1 MAFEP
6 FLKAKQGFIFGLD
19 EVLYPQKDY
28 LLQVYYL
35 FAEFMAYTEQLDSK
49 AIIAFMQTE
58 YLEHGPQAI
67 FSKTAKQFN
76 IDGKYQHN
84 FDLLHE
90 NARLPL
96 KLLLFKQVLA
106 FMQEIVVERKQLFL
120 LVDGNP
126 AEQINKIKQ
135 LEWNGLEQYLKVYF
149 TTEFEAKPA
158 PDAVDFIVSEN
169 KLNKNELLMIGRS
182 ELDEL
187 CAANAGIE
195 YFCVTKLL

>member
-1 MAFEP
+1 MAFEA
-6 FLKAKQGFIFGLD
+6 FLKTKQGFIFGLD

-35 FAEFMAYTEQLDSK
+35 FAEFMAYTEQLDSV
-49 AIIAFMQTE
+49 AIIAFMQAE
-58 YLEHGPQAI
+58 YLEHGPQAM
-67 FSKTAKQFN
+67 FAKTAQRFN
-76 IDGKYQHN
+76 IDAKYQHN

-120 LVDGNP
+120 LVVGNP

-149 TTEFEAKPA
+149 TAEFEAKPA
-158 PDAVDFIVSEN
+158 IGAVDFIISEN
-169 KLNKNELLMIGRS
+169 QLNRDEILMIGHS
-182 ELDEL
+182 KLDEL
-187 CAANAGIE
+187 CAVNAGVE
-195 YFCVTKLL
+195 YFSVTKLL